1 MPRPRTKPPEERRDE
16 LMKAARRLFLE
27 QGVGATTIEQITSR
41 ADVAKGTFYLY
52 FSSKEQV
59 LAALGDR
66 YGGEP
71 LVKIKAAI
79 ADTPEGIGRESWRH
93 GHGLPSP
100 PTSTPF
106 GCTTFSFMGH
116 ALPHGRRTSIT
127 SSSIIFSICSRPARR
142 REHGRRTTL
151 DAPRSSCL
159 AASTARSMTLIPR
172 KSESTEVDWRIDWNG
187 SFFALSD
194 YRYDESS

>member
-1 MPRPRTKPPEERRDE
+1 MLSFVEGKLMLYLQNSVECPLPHGRGSVSAFAPPRCATVSDRSDSMPRPRTKPPEERRDE

-59 LAALGDR
+59 LAALGGR

-93 GHGLPSP
+93 G
-100 PTSTPF
+100 
-106 GCTTFSFMGH
+106 
-116 ALPHGRRTSIT
+116 
-127 SSSIIFSICSRPARR
+127 
-142 REHGRRTTL
+142 
-151 DAPRSSCL
+151 
-159 AASTARSMTLIPR
+159 
-172 KSESTEVDWRIDWNG
+172 
-187 SFFALSD
+187 
-194 YRYDESS
+194 